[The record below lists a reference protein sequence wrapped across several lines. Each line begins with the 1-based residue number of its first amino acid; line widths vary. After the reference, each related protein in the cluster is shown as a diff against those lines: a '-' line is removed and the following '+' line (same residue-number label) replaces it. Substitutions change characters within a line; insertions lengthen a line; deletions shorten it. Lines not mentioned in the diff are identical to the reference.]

1 MPCLATLAD
10 VADSFHREFS
20 VEFAPGCPVKVN
32 GIPGGSATPDLPYPP
47 KSKTAYRIPD
57 IEKVIFNEESGV
69 TVVLWADDTRTV
81 VRLGK
86 GESFDRYAGFSAA
99 VMKRLFG
106 GTSTAK
112 KVLDS
117 KDEAIIKQKIQQA
130 KEEEQRKLD
139 EKAVVFRQ
147 RAQKRKEK
155 RYAELVQYFVDE
167 SKAKA
172 DADVILKAEAADKS
186 QFIANLSS
194 QIAKEIVRINSG
206 VTLGGVRAPLMGL
219 SDEDLP
225 KVQAVAKEIRKAI
238 EKFC

>member
-1 MPCLATLAD
+1 MRLTDYFASIEDAHTAAIEGIAGVAAAATEAVANINAD
-10 VADSFHREFS
+10 KAGKVTTDSSNSVTINVPTADEVCKAVNFGWPFNH
-20 VEFAPGCPVKVN
+20 APRAQPVMR
-32 GIPGGSATPDLPYPP
+32 S
-47 KSKTAYRIPD
+47 IPD
-57 IEKVIFNEESGV
+57 IEKVIFNEECGV

-117 KDEAIIKQKIQQA
+117 RDEAIIKQKIQQA

-139 EKAVVFRQ
+139 EKAAVFRQ

-194 QIAKEIVRINSG
+194 QIAKEIVEN
-206 VTLGGVRAPLMGL
+206 LEKNGG
-219 SDEDLP
+219 D
-225 KVQAVAKEIRKAI
+225 
-238 EKFC
+238 

>member
-1 MPCLATLAD
+1 MNLTDYFASIEAAHTAGIAGVAATTETVANINAEKAGKVTTGSPNSVTINVPTAD
-10 VADSFHREFS
+10 EVCKAVNSSWPFNH
-20 VEFAPGCPVKVN
+20 APRVQPVVR
-32 GIPGGSATPDLPYPP
+32 S
-47 KSKTAYRIPD
+47 IPD

-106 GTSTAK
+106 GTATAK

-117 KDEAIIKQKIQQA
+117 RDEAIIKQKIQQA
-130 KEEEQRKLD
+130 KEEEQRKRD

-172 DADVILKAEAADKS
+172 DADFILKAEAADKS

-194 QIAKEIVRINSG
+194 QIAKEIVEN
-206 VTLGGVRAPLMGL
+206 LEKNGG
-219 SDEDLP
+219 D
-225 KVQAVAKEIRKAI
+225 
-238 EKFC
+238 